1 MSAPLRPRTAA
12 VVLCL
17 LSLALSSVSVAAPA
31 KAPPTWKA
39 IDALVED
46 DKVESAAQGAEA
58 RLAAAKAQGDADEW
72 TRALIRTVQ
81 LRTRLHGYETTVRF
95 LKEQPWP
102 EGLRQQATLHL
113 LSAAVIANYVQAYRY
128 EIGQREQ
135 VVSSGPVD
143 LKAWTK
149 DQLAAE
155 IQRSYAAVWELR
167 QKFGTEPVKVLSE
180 YIQPNT
186 YPEGIRSSV
195 RDAVTYLWVA
205 SLEDTELWRPE
216 QEQGVYRLDLGALL
230 EGTPKVELKDPS
242 AHPLLKV
249 AAVLGDLEAWHLAAG
264 RREAALEARL
274 RRYEVLATSFSDA
287 ADQRRIR
294 EHLAAHLKGFRDVP
308 WWSKGQH
315 QLATMEARAGRAIT
329 AHALA
334 KAGAEA
340 WPKSVGGAQC
350 AALVASLEAPELYAT
365 GMQVDGPG
373 KRSILV
379 GHRNVGPLYL
389 RAYAMDVEARL
400 AKPDPDMSLYA
411 SEAEVLRL
419 VAGRKPDAAW
429 STALPP
435 TPDFQR
441 HQTFV
446 TTPALKPGAY
456 VIVMSTREDFA
467 KKDSKLLSLSMSVS
481 PWAMTVR
488 KADPHQAELHVV
500 DGATGAGAPN
510 VEVRLVKPDYVTR
523 RFSVVSRRTDANGDL
538 LLVGKDADRY
548 EDMLLVVGRGKGAMV
563 FPGSVYLSPL
573 YESSPQD
580 QTLIYTDRAVYR
592 PQQKLLWKVVAYRP
606 EELSKRYRVLP
617 DSPVTVSL
625 VDPNGQEVA
634 KREARTNTFGSV
646 AGEFDLPLGR
656 PLGQWTVRTSPN
668 GYAGVRVEEYKRPT
682 FEVTLKDAPE
692 ALRLNRRASFQ
703 GEARYYFGLPV
714 TRGAVK
720 WRVSREPV
728 LPRWWFWERVPATTE
743 LVASGTATV
752 GEDGGFTV
760 AFTPEADERLAKA
773 EGMSWRY
780 RVEADLTDEGG
791 ETRSASRAFRLGFV
805 SVEGRV
811 ESDVGFVRE
820 DFPSEVRLVR
830 ANLDGAPQAGP
841 GRWRLVALKAPAR
854 PLMPSEVPVET
865 PRPLDAD
872 AREPKEVSPT
882 PGDALKPRWDAV
894 YDVEQTLRRWDDGA
908 EVAQAA
914 VTHGA
919 DGVAAVKLPALRAGA
934 YRLRYETTDAF
945 GQKATAQR
953 DFVVAGVRAPAGLPA
968 VLAAERASVRV
979 GEMARLMVASG
990 FEGQPLV
997 MDVYQGRQR
1006 VEHRLLTAG
1015 QGRAVVE
1022 LPVTE
1027 ALRGGFTVVLSMVRD
1042 WQALNF
1048 QQTVSVPFDDKELSL
1063 EFATFRDTLRPGAK
1077 ETFRVTVKGPKG
1089 AKLEAGAAEL
1099 LAYMYDQSLNAFG
1112 PHTPPQVAQLYPQQ
1126 TLYVDFRASGGVSGA
1141 DWLFDELD
1149 RDRPSAPEP
1158 SDDTL
1163 KFGDGYGLGGPGYRN
1178 YYGGV
1183 RRMRATAAKPGAVQ
1197 RESADAAPPPPPPP
1211 APAPSAAKAA
1221 PPGGR
1226 VLEQKRREII
1236 QIIKG
1241 TPGAPEPGAPEE
1253 PLRSNFAETAFWIPQ
1268 LLTGPDGAAVLEFT
1282 VPDSVTAWDVWV
1294 HALTRDLRGGSTQR
1308 STRSVK
1314 ELMVRPYLPRFLR
1327 EGDRAELE
1335 VVVNNAGAQTQQ
1347 GQLTLDI
1354 VDPDTQKS
1362 LAADFGVKTAT
1373 QAFTVAAGKGT
1384 HLRFP
1389 ITTPARVGPVAFR
1402 VVAKAGVFS
1411 DGELRPLPVLP
1422 GRMHLSQS
1430 RFVTLRDQDRK
1441 TLTFDDLKRSDDPT
1455 RVNEQ
1460 LVVTVDAQ
1468 LFYSVLQALPYLVD
1482 YPYECTEQT
1491 LNRFVSTGIVSSLFD
1506 KYPSVAK
1513 VARDLSQR
1521 STRFETFDGVD
1532 PNRKMSLEETPWL
1545 NEAKGGTGTDDALL
1559 RVLDP
1564 KVARAQ
1570 RLSSQ
1575 EKLRKSQNADGGFPW
1590 WPGGPSSP
1598 YMTLYILH
1606 GLSRAM
1612 EHGVEVSPAMTEPAW
1627 GYLTTHFRSDYANRL
1642 MKKDLGW
1649 EFLTFLNFVA
1659 SAYPDARYT
1668 GESLTA
1674 AERQRMLDFSFKH
1687 WKEHSPYLKGY
1698 LALTLNRAKRTKDAQ
1713 KVWDSVMDS
1722 AKTTEDQGTF
1732 WAAEDRS
1739 WLWYNDTTESHAFA
1753 LRTLSEL
1760 RPKDARR
1767 AGLVQWLLL
1776 DKKLG
1781 HWKSTRA
1788 TAEALYALVNYLEA
1802 EGALAVREELKV
1814 TVGPKVVPMSFS
1826 PDVYTG
1832 KKNQVV
1838 LTGPEVKP
1846 DTATT
1851 VVEKTTKGFAFAS
1864 ATWHFS
1870 TEELPKEERGD
1881 FFQVSRRYFVRI
1893 REGTQTLLRPLADG
1907 ATLRPGDEV
1916 EVQLSLRLK
1925 HAAEY
1930 VHLRDPRA
1938 AGLEPENAQ
1947 SRHKW
1952 DLGIVWYEET
1962 RDSGTNFFFEALP
1975 AGEYTFKYRL
1985 RANLAGSF
1993 RVGPATVQSMYAPE
2007 FTAYSTG
2014 TVLTVGRAP

>member
-1 MSAPLRPRTAA
+1 MSSPPRPRTSA

-17 LSLALSSVSVAAPA
+17 LSLVLSSVSVAAPE
-31 KAPPTWKA
+31 KALPTWKA

-81 LRTRLHGYETTVRF
+81 LRTRLHGYETAVRF
-95 LKEQPWP
+95 LREQPWP
-102 EGLRQQATLHL
+102 EGLRPQATLHL
-113 LSAAVIANYVQAYRY
+113 FQAAVIANYVQAYGY

-135 VVSSGPVD
+135 VVTSGTVD

-149 DQLAAE
+149 DQLSAE
-155 IQRSYAAVWELR
+155 IQREYAAVWELR

-180 YIQPNT
+180 YVTPNT
-186 YPEGIRSSV
+186 YPEGIRSTV

-205 SLEDTELWRPE
+205 SLESTDLWRPE

-230 EGTPKVELKDPS
+230 EGTPKVELKEPS
-242 AHPLLKV
+242 AHPLLKI

-274 RRYEVLATSFSDA
+274 RRYEVLAASFTDV
-287 ADQRRIR
+287 ADRQRIR

-308 WWSKGQH
+308 WWSMGQH
-315 QLATMEARAGRAIT
+315 QLATMEQLAGRRVT

-334 KAGAEA
+334 KAGVEA

-350 AALVASLEAPELYAT
+350 AELVASQEAPELYASV
-365 GMQVDGPG
+365 MQVDGPG
-373 KRSILV
+373 KRSIAV
-379 GHRNVGPLYL
+379 QHRNVGTLYF
-389 RAYAMDVEARL
+389 RAFALDVEAQL
-400 AKPDPDMSLYA
+400 AKPDANLMLST
-411 SEAEVLRL
+411 SNKEVLRM
-419 VAGRKPDAAW
+419 VASRKPDAVW

-435 TPDFQR
+435 TPDFQS

-446 TTPALKPGAY
+446 TPPALKPGTY
-456 VIVMSTREDFA
+456 IIVLSTREDFE
-467 KKDSKLLSLSMSVS
+467 KKNSKLLSLPLSVS
-481 PWAMTVR
+481 PWAVTVQ
-488 KADPHQAELHVV
+488 KANPNQAELRVV

-510 VEVRLVKPDYVTR
+510 VEVRLVKPDFRTR
-523 RFSVVSRRTDANGDL
+523 RFGITSRRTDANGDL
-538 LLVGKDADRY
+538 VLEGTDANRY
-548 EDMLLVVGRGKGAMV
+548 DEMLLVVGRGQGAMV

-580 QTLIYTDRAVYR
+580 QALIYTDRAVYR

-606 EELSKRYRVLP
+606 EEMSKRYRVLP
-617 DSPVTVSL
+617 DSPVTVTL

-646 AGEFDLPLGR
+646 AGEFGIPSGR
-656 PLGQWTVRTSPN
+656 PLGQWSVRTSPS

-682 FEVTLKDAPE
+682 FEVTLKDAPD
-692 ALRLNRRASFQ
+692 ALRLNRRATFQ

-728 LPRWWFWERVPATTE
+728 LPPWWFWERIPATSQ
-743 LVASGTATV
+743 LVASGSAPV

-773 EGMSWRY
+773 QGVSWRY

-791 ETRSASRAFRLGFV
+791 ETRSASRSFRLGFV

-820 DFPSEVRLVR
+820 DLPSEVRLVR

-841 GRWRLVALKAPAR
+841 GRWRLIALKAPGR
-854 PLMPSEVPVET
+854 PLMPSEVPVEA
-865 PRPLDAD
+865 PRPLDA
-872 AREPKEVSPT
+872 AAQERKEVSPT
-882 PGDALKPRWDAV
+882 PGDALKARWESAF
-894 YDVEQTLRRWDDGA
+894 DVDQTLRSWDDGA

-914 VTHGA
+914 VTHGT

-953 DFVVAGVRAPAGLPA
+953 DFLVAGVRAPAGLPA
-968 VLAAERASVRV
+968 VLEAERASVRV
-979 GEMARLMVASG
+979 GEVARFLVASG

-1006 VEHRLLTAG
+1006 IEHRQLKAG

-1022 LPVTE
+1022 IPVTE
-1027 ALRGGFTVVLSMVRD
+1027 GLRGGFTVVLSLVHD
-1042 WQALNF
+1042 WQPLHF

-1099 LAYMYDQSLNAFG
+1099 LAYMYDQSLNVFG

-1126 TLYVDFRASGGVSGA
+1126 TAYVDFRSSGGSSSA

-1149 RDRPSAPEP
+1149 RGRPSAPAP
-1158 SDDTL
+1158 SDDSL
-1163 KFGDGYGLGGPGYRN
+1163 KFEDGYGLGGPGFRHG
-1178 YYGGV
+1178 YGYG
-1183 RRMRATAAKPGAVQ
+1183 RGGMRMRAMAAKPGAVQ

-1211 APAPSAAKAA
+1211 APSSPSAS
-1221 PPGGR
+1221 GR
-1226 VLEQKRREII
+1226 PVLEQKRREII

-1241 TPGAPEPGAPEE
+1241 APGAPEPGEPEQ

-1308 STRSVK
+1308 ATRSVK

-1335 VVVNNAGAQTQQ
+1335 VVVNNAGAQAQQ
-1347 GQLTLDI
+1347 GQLTFDI

-1402 VVAKAGVFS
+1402 VIAKTGAFS

-1430 RFVTLRDQDRK
+1430 RFAMLSDKDRR
-1441 TLTFDDLKRSDDPT
+1441 TLTFDDLKRTDDPT

-1506 KYPSVAK
+1506 KYPAVAK
-1513 VARDLSQR
+1513 VAKDLSQR
-1521 STRFETFDGVD
+1521 STRFETWDDVD
-1532 PNRKMSLEETPWL
+1532 PNRKMTLEETPWL
-1545 NEAKGGTGTDDALL
+1545 NEAKGGTGNDDALL

-1570 RLSSQ
+1570 RASSQ
-1575 EKLRKSQNADGGFPW
+1575 EKLRKAQNADGGFPW

-1612 EHGVEVSPAMTEPAW
+1612 EHGVDVSPAMTEPAW
-1627 GYLTTHFRSDYANRL
+1627 GYLATHFRNDYANRL

-1668 GESLTA
+1668 GEALTA
-1674 AERQRMLDFSFKH
+1674 AERQRMLDSSFKH

-1698 LALTLNRAKRTKDAQ
+1698 LALTLNRAKRGKDAM

-1722 AKTTEDQGTF
+1722 AKTTRDQGTF
-1732 WAAEDRS
+1732 WAPEDRS
-1739 WLWYNDTTESHAFA
+1739 WLWYNDSTETHAFA

-1760 RPKDARR
+1760 SPKDPRR

-1788 TAEALYALVNYLEA
+1788 TAEALYALVNYMEA
-1802 EGALAVREELKV
+1802 EGSLAAREELKV
-1814 TVGPKVVPMSFS
+1814 TVGPKVVTMSFS

-1838 LTGPEVKP
+1838 LTGPEVNAG
-1846 DTATT
+1846 TATT
-1851 VVEKTTKGFAFAS
+1851 IVEKTTPGFAIAS

-1893 REGTQTLLRPLADG
+1893 REGNQTLLRPLADG
-1907 ATLRPGDEV
+1907 ARLQPGDEV
-1916 EVQLSLRLK
+1916 EVQLSLRTK

-1962 RDSGTNFFFEALP
+1962 RDSGTNFFFEQLP

-1985 RANLAGSF
+1985 RANLAGTF

-2014 TVLTVGRAP
+2014 AVLTVDKAP

>member
-1 MSAPLRPRTAA
+1 MSSPPRPRTAA

-31 KAPPTWKA
+31 AKAPPAWKA

-72 TRALIRTVQ
+72 TRALVRTVQ
-81 LRTRLHGYETTVRF
+81 LRTRLHGYETAVRF
-95 LKEQPWP
+95 LREQPWP

-113 LSAAVIANYVQAYRY
+113 FYAAVLAKYQQAYSY

-149 DQLAAE
+149 DQLSAE
-155 IQRSYAAVWELR
+155 IQRTYAAVWESR
-167 QKFGTEPVKVLSE
+167 RKFGTEPVKGLSE
-180 YIQPNT
+180 YLQPNT
-186 YPEGIRSSV
+186 YPEGIRSTV
-195 RDAVTYLWVA
+195 RDAVTYLWVD
-205 SLEDTELWRPE
+205 SLDDTDLWRPE

-242 AHPLLKV
+242 AHPLMKV

-274 RRYEVLATSFSDA
+274 RRYEVLTTSFTDA

-308 WWSKGQH
+308 WWSKGQN
-315 QLATMEARAGRAIT
+315 QLAELEEKAGRAIT

-340 WPKSVGGAQC
+340 WPKSVGGVQC
-350 AALVASLEAPELYAT
+350 AALVGRLEAPELFAT

-379 GHRNVGPLYL
+379 GHRNVGTVYF
-389 RAYAMDVEARL
+389 RAYALDVEARL
-400 AKPDPDMSLYA
+400 AKPGEDLSLYPSSAEMLRIVA
-411 SEAEVLRL
+411 S
-419 VAGRKPDAAW
+419 RKPEASW
-429 STALPP
+429 SMALPP

-446 TTPALKPGAY
+446 TPPALKAGAY
-456 VIVMSTREDFA
+456 IIVLSTRQDFA
-467 KKDSKLLSLSMSVS
+467 KKNSRILSLPMSVS
-481 PWAMTVR
+481 PWAVTVR
-488 KADPHQAELHVV
+488 KASPNQAEIHVV
-500 DGATGAGAPN
+500 DGATGAAAPN
-510 VEVRLVKPDYVTR
+510 VEVRLVKSDYGTR
-523 RFSVVSRRTDANGDL
+523 RFTTVSRRTDANGDL
-538 LLVGKDADRY
+538 LLTGKNADRY
-548 EDMLLVVGRGKGAMV
+548 EDLELVLGRGRGVMLL
-563 FPGSVYLSPL
+563 PGSLYLSPL
-573 YESSPQD
+573 HEWAPQD
-580 QTLIYTDRAVYR
+580 QTLIYTDRSVYR

-606 EELSKRYRVLP
+606 EEASKRYRVLP
-617 DSPVTVSL
+617 DSAVTVSL
-625 VDPNGQEVA
+625 VDANGQEVA
-634 KREARTNTFGSV
+634 KREVRTNTFGSA
-646 AGEFDLPLGR
+646 AGEFDLPGGRALGH
-656 PLGQWTVRTSPN
+656 WTVRTSPS

-692 ALRLNRRASFQ
+692 ALRLNRRATFK

-728 LPRWWFWERVPATTE
+728 LPRWWFWERIPATTE

-773 EGMSWRY
+773 QGMSWRY

-811 ESDVGFVRE
+811 DSDVGFVRE

-830 ANLDGAPQAGP
+830 SNLDGAPQAGA
-841 GRWRLVALKAPAR
+841 GRWRLIALKAPGR
-854 PLMPSEVPVET
+854 PLMPSEVPVEQ
-865 PRPLDAD
+865 PRPLDAGAQP
-872 AREPKEVSPT
+872 AREASPT
-882 PGDALKPRWDAV
+882 PGDAQKGRWDTA

-908 EVAQAA
+908 ELAQAA

-919 DGVAAVKLPALRAGA
+919 DGVATVKLPALRAGT

-953 DFVVAGVRAPAGLPA
+953 DFVVAGARAPAGLPA

-979 GEMARLMVASG
+979 GEVARLMVASG

-997 MDVYQGRQR
+997 MDVYQGRNR
-1006 VEHRLLTAG
+1006 VEHRQLTAG

-1027 ALRGGFTVVLSMVRD
+1027 SLRGGFTVVLSMVRD
-1042 WQALNF
+1042 WQTLSF
-1048 QQTVSVPFDDKELSL
+1048 QQTVAVPFDDKELSL

-1099 LAYMYDQSLNAFG
+1099 LAYMYDQSLNVFG
-1112 PHTPPQVAQLYPQQ
+1112 PHTPPRVAQLYPQQ
-1126 TLYVDFRASGGVSGA
+1126 TVYVDFRASGGVFGA
-1141 DWLFDELD
+1141 DWLFDELL
-1149 RDRPSAPEP
+1149 RGGPSAPELH
-1158 SDDTL
+1158 DDTL
-1163 KFGDGYGLGGPGYRN
+1163 RFGEGYGLGGPGYRN
-1178 YYGGV
+1178 SYGG
-1183 RRMRATAAKPGAVQ
+1183 RRLRAMKPGAVQ
-1197 RESADAAPPPPPPP
+1197 RESDGAPPPPPPP
-1211 APAPSAAKAA
+1211 SPAPSTAESA
-1221 PPGGR
+1221 PKTGR

-1241 TPGAPEPGAPEE
+1241 APGAPEPGEGPEE

-1308 STRSVK
+1308 AARSVK

-1335 VVVNNAGAQTQQ
+1335 VVVNNAGTQPQQ

-1362 LAADFGVKTAT
+1362 LLAEFGVKTAA

-1384 HLRFP
+1384 NLRFP

-1402 VVAKAGVFS
+1402 VVAKTGAFS

-1430 RFVTLRDQDRK
+1430 RFAMLNNQDRR
-1441 TLTFDDLKRSDDPT
+1441 TLTFEDLKKSDDPT

-1491 LNRFVSTGIVSSLFD
+1491 LNRFVSTGIVSSLFS
-1506 KYPSVAK
+1506 KYPAVAK
-1513 VARDLSQR
+1513 VARDLSER
-1521 STRFETFDGVD
+1521 STRFETFDDVD
-1532 PNRKMSLEETPWL
+1532 PNRKMTLEETPWL
-1545 NEAKGGTGTDDALL
+1545 NEAKGGAESDPALL

-1564 KVARAQ
+1564 KVAQAQ
-1570 RLSSQ
+1570 RISSQ
-1575 EKLRKSQNADGGFPW
+1575 QKLRKAQNADGGFPW

-1612 EHGVEVSPAMTEPAW
+1612 EHGVEVSPNMTEPAW
-1627 GYLTTHFRSDYANRL
+1627 GYLAKHFRDDYANRL

-1668 GESLTA
+1668 GEALTA

-1687 WKEHSPYLKGY
+1687 WKQHSPYLKGY
-1698 LALTLNRAKRTKDAQ
+1698 LALTLNRAKRAKDAQ

-1722 AKTTEDQGTF
+1722 AKTTQDLGTY
-1732 WAAEDRS
+1732 WAPEDRS
-1739 WLWYNDTTESHAFA
+1739 WLWYNDSTETHAFA

-1760 RPKDARR
+1760 RPKDPRR

-1776 DKKLG
+1776 DKKVN

-1788 TAEALYALVNYLEA
+1788 TAEALYALVNYMEA
-1802 EGALAVREELKV
+1802 EGSLSAREELKV
-1814 TVGPKVVPMSFS
+1814 TVGSRAVTLSFS

-1838 LTGPEVKP
+1838 VPGPEVNAA
-1846 DTATT
+1846 TATT
-1851 VVEKTTKGFAFAS
+1851 VVEKTTPGFAIAS

-1870 TEELPKEERGD
+1870 TEQLPREERGD

-1893 REGTQTLLRPLADG
+1893 REGNQTLLRPLSDG
-1907 ATLRPGDEV
+1907 ARLRPGDEV
-1916 EVQLSLRLK
+1916 EVQLSLRTK

-1938 AGLEPENAQ
+1938 AGLEPENAR

-1962 RDSGTNFFFEALP
+1962 RDSGTNFFFESLP
-1975 AGEYTFKYRL
+1975 AGEYNFKYRL
-1985 RANLAGSF
+1985 RANMAGTF

-2014 TVLTVGRAP
+2014 TMFTVDKAQ

>member
-1 MSAPLRPRTAA
+1 MSPPPRPSPSA
-12 VVLCL
+12 VVSCL
-17 LSLALSSVSVAAPA
+17 LVLLVSSLSVAAPAA

-39 IDALVED
+39 IDALVAD

-58 RLAAAKAQGDADEW
+58 RLAEAKAQGDADEW
-72 TRALIRTVQ
+72 TRALVRTVQ

-95 LKEQPWP
+95 LREQPWP
-102 EGLRQQATLHL
+102 EGPRQQATLQL
-113 LSAAVIANYVQAYRY
+113 FYAAVLANYLDAYGY

-135 VVSSGPVD
+135 VATTGPVD

-149 DQLAAE
+149 DQLVAE
-155 IQRSYAAVWELR
+155 LQRAYAAVWELR
-167 QKFGTEPVKVLSE
+167 ERFGTEPVKVLSE
-180 YIQPNT
+180 YIEPNT
-186 YPEGIRSSV
+186 YPEGIRSTV

-205 SLEDTELWRPE
+205 SLENTRLWRPE

-230 EGTPKVELKDPS
+230 SSAPKVELKDPS
-242 AHPLLKV
+242 VHPLLKGV
-249 AAVLGDLEAWHLAAG
+249 AVLGDLEAWHLAAG

-274 RRYEVLATSFSDA
+274 RRYEVLATSFTDA
-287 ADQRRIR
+287 AEQRRIR
-294 EHLAAHLKGFRDVP
+294 EHLAGYLKGFRDLP
-308 WWSKGQH
+308 WWSMGQH
-315 QLATMEARAGRAIT
+315 QLAKMEAAAGRPIT

-340 WPKSVGGAQC
+340 WPKSLGGARC
-350 AALVASLEAPELYAT
+350 RSMMAEHEAPELYASV
-365 GMQVDGPG
+365 MQVDGPG
-373 KRSILV
+373 QRSIQLQ
-379 GHRNVGPLYL
+379 HRNLGTVYF
-389 RAYAMDVEARL
+389 RAYALDVEARL
-400 AKPDPDMSLYA
+400 AKPDADLSLYA
-411 SEAEVLRL
+411 SNAEALRL
-419 VAGRKPDAAW
+419 VASRKADAAW

-446 TTPALKPGAY
+446 TLPALKPGTY
-456 VIVMSTREDFA
+456 VIVVSTREDFA
-467 KKDSKLLSLSMSVS
+467 KKDSKLLSLPISVS
-481 PWAMTVR
+481 PWAVTVR
-488 KADPHQAELHVV
+488 KARSHQAEVRVV
-500 DGATGAGAPN
+500 DGATGAGVPN
-510 VEVRLVKPDYVTR
+510 VEVRRVKQDYRTR
-523 RFSVVSRRTDANGDL
+523 RFNVVSRRTDANGDL
-538 LLVGKDADRY
+538 VLEGTEADRY
-548 EDMLLVVGRGKGAMV
+548 EDMLLLVGRGKGAMV
-563 FPGSVYLSPL
+563 FPGSVYLSPS
-573 YESSPQD
+573 YEVPSQP
-580 QTLIYTDRAVYR
+580 QTLIYTDRSVYR
-592 PQQKLLWKVVAYRP
+592 PQQKLLWKVVAYQA
-606 EELSKRYRVLP
+606 EEASKRYRVLP
-617 DSPVTVSL
+617 DSPVIVTFF
-625 VDPNGQEVA
+625 DPNGQEVA
-634 KREARTNTFGSV
+634 RREARTNTFGSV
-646 AGEFDLPLGR
+646 AGEFEIPSGR
-656 PLGQWTVRTSPN
+656 PLGQWSVRTSPN
-668 GYAGVRVEEYKRPT
+668 GSTWVRVEEYKRPT
-682 FEVTLKDAPE
+682 FEVTLKDAQE
-692 ALRLNRRASFQ
+692 ALRINRRATFQ

-728 LPRWWFWERVPATTE
+728 LPRWWFWERIPTTSE

-760 AFTPEADERLAKA
+760 AFTPEADERLAKTQ
-773 EGMSWRY
+773 GMSWRY

-791 ETRSASRAFRLGFV
+791 ETRSASRSFRLGFV

-811 ESDVGFVRE
+811 ESDAGFVRE
-820 DFPSEVRLVR
+820 DLPSEMRLVR
-830 ANLDGAPQAGP
+830 SNLDGAPQAGP
-841 GRWRLVALKAPAR
+841 GRWRLIALKAPGR
-854 PLMPSEVPVET
+854 PLMPSEAPVEV
-865 PRPLDAD
+865 PRPLEAE
-872 AREPKEVSPT
+872 AQERKEKSPT
-882 PGDALKPRWDAV
+882 PGDALRARWDTNF
-894 YDVEQTLRRWDDGA
+894 DVEQTLRRWDDGA

-919 DGVAAVKLPALRAGA
+919 DGVATVKLPALRAGA

-945 GQKATAQR
+945 GQKATAQQ
-953 DFVVAGVRAPAGLPA
+953 DFLVAGARAPAGVPA
-968 VLAAERASVRV
+968 VLEAERTSVRV
-979 GEMARLMVASG
+979 GEVARLLVASG

-1006 VEHRLLTAG
+1006 IEHRQLKAG

-1027 ALRGGFTVVLSMVRD
+1027 SLRGGFTVVLSMVRD
-1042 WQALNF
+1042 WQTLSF
-1048 QQTVSVPFDDKELSL
+1048 QQTVAVPFDDKELSV

-1099 LAYMYDQSLNAFG
+1099 LAYMYDQSLNVFG

-1126 TLYVDFRASGGVSGA
+1126 SVYVDVRSSGGSFGA

-1149 RDRPSAPEP
+1149 SGRTAVLEP
-1158 SDDTL
+1158 REDAL
-1163 KFGDGYGLGGPGYRN
+1163 KFEDGYGLGGPGYRRF
-1178 YYGGV
+1178 GV
-1183 RRMRATAAKPGAVQ
+1183 GTRLRAMAAKPGAVQ
-1197 RESADAAPPPPPPP
+1197 REAEDRAAAPPPPP
-1211 APAPSAAKAA
+1211 APAPSAAEVM
-1221 PPGGR
+1221 PSGER

-1236 QIIKG
+1236 QVIKG
-1241 TPGAPEPGAPEE
+1241 APGPDEAGGQ

-1294 HALTRDLRGGSTQR
+1294 HALTRDLRGGSTQK

-1327 EGDRAELE
+1327 EGDRADLE

-1347 GQLTLDI
+1347 GQLTFDI

-1362 LAADFGVKTAT
+1362 LLADFGVKTAT

-1389 ITTPARVGPVAFR
+1389 IITPSRVGPVAFR
-1402 VVAKAGVFS
+1402 VVAKTGAFS

-1430 RFVTLRDQDRK
+1430 RFALLNNQDRR

-1506 KYPSVAK
+1506 KYPAVAK
-1513 VARDLSQR
+1513 VAKDLSQR
-1521 STRFETFDGVD
+1521 STRFETWDDVD
-1532 PNRKMSLEETPWL
+1532 PNRKMALEETPWL
-1545 NEAKGGTGTDDALL
+1545 NAAKGGTGSDDALL

-1564 KVARAQ
+1564 KVAQAQ
-1570 RLSSQ
+1570 RVSAMA
-1575 EKLRKSQNADGGFPW
+1575 KLRKSQNADGGFPW

-1598 YMTLYILH
+1598 YMTLYLLH

-1612 EHGVEVSPAMTEPAW
+1612 EHGVEVPPSMTQPAW
-1627 GYLTTHFRSDYANRL
+1627 GYLTSHFRSDYANRL
-1642 MKKDLGW
+1642 MTKDQGW

-1668 GESLTA
+1668 GEALTV

-1687 WKEHSPYLKGY
+1687 WKQHSPYLKGY
-1698 LALTLNRAKRTKDAQ
+1698 LALTLSRARRTKDAQ

-1722 AKTTEDQGTF
+1722 AKTSRDLGTY
-1732 WAAEDRS
+1732 WAPEDRG
-1739 WLWYNDTTESHAFA
+1739 WLWYNDATETHAFA

-1760 RPKDARR
+1760 RPKDPRR

-1788 TAEALYALVNYLEA
+1788 TAEALYALVNYMEA
-1802 EGALAVREELKV
+1802 EGSLAAREELKV
-1814 TVGPKVVPMSFS
+1814 TVGPKVVTMTFS

-1838 LTGPEVKP
+1838 LSGPEVNAS
-1846 DTATT
+1846 TAST
-1851 VVEKTTKGFAFAS
+1851 VVEKTTPGFAIAS

-1893 REGTQTLLRPLADG
+1893 REGNQTLLRPLSDG

-1916 EVQLSLRLK
+1916 EVQLSLRTK

-1952 DLGIVWYEET
+1952 DQGIVWYEET

-1985 RANLAGSF
+1985 RANLAGTF
-1993 RVGPATVQSMYAPE
+1993 RVGPATLQSMYAPE

-2014 TVLTVGRAP
+2014 AVLTVGKAP

>member
-1 MSAPLRPRTAA
+1 MPSPPRPRPFA
-12 VVLCL
+12 VVSCLLCL
-17 LSLALSSVSVAAPA
+17 LLSSVSVAAPE

-39 IDALVED
+39 IDALVDD
-46 DKVESAAQGAEA
+46 DKVESAAQEAEA
-58 RLAAAKAQGDADEW
+58 RLAAAKARGDADEW

-95 LKEQPWP
+95 LREQPWP
-102 EGLRQQATLHL
+102 EGLRPQATLHL
-113 LSAAVIANYVQAYRY
+113 FQAAVIARYMQAYSY

-135 VVSSGPVD
+135 VVSSGTVD

-149 DQLAAE
+149 DQLSAE
-155 IQRSYAAVWELR
+155 VQREYAAVWELR

-180 YIQPNT
+180 YVTPNT
-186 YPEGIRSSV
+186 YPEGIRSTV

-205 SLEDTELWRPE
+205 SLEDTDLWRPE
-216 QEQGVYRLDLGALL
+216 QEQGVYRLDLGTLL

-242 AHPLLKV
+242 AHPLTKV

-274 RRYEVLATSFSDA
+274 RRYEVLAGAF
-287 ADQRRIR
+287 ADVADLRRIR

-308 WWSKGQH
+308 WWSMGQH
-315 QLATMEARAGRAIT
+315 QLAKLEQHAGRAVT
-329 AHALA
+329 ARTLA
-334 KAGAEA
+334 KEGAEA
-340 WPKSVGGAQC
+340 WPKSVGGKQC
-350 AALVASLEAPELYAT
+350 AGLVASLEAPELYASV
-365 GMQVDGPG
+365 MQVDGPG
-373 KRSILV
+373 KRSISV
-379 GHRNVGPLYL
+379 QHRNVGMVYF
-389 RAYAMDVEARL
+389 RAFALDVEARL
-400 AKPDPDMSLYA
+400 AKPDVDLSLYA
-411 SEAEVLRL
+411 SNNEALRM
-419 VAGRKPDAAW
+419 VASRKPDAAW
-429 STALPP
+429 SAALAP

-446 TTPALKPGAY
+446 TPPALKPGTY
-456 VIVMSTREDFA
+456 VIVLSTREDFA
-467 KKDSKLLSLSMSVS
+467 KKDSRMLSLSMSVS
-481 PWAMTVR
+481 PWAVTVH
-488 KADPHQAELHVV
+488 KANPNQAELRVV
-500 DGATGAGAPN
+500 DGATGAGAPD
-510 VEVRLVKPDYVTR
+510 VEVRLVTPDYRTR
-523 RFSVVSRRTDANGDL
+523 KFGVVSRRTDANGDL
-538 LLVGKDADRY
+538 VLEGTEANRY
-548 EDMLLVVGRGKGAMV
+548 ENMLVVVGRGKGAMV

-573 YESSPQD
+573 YDSTPQA
-580 QTLIYTDRAVYR
+580 QALIYTDRAVYR
-592 PQQKLLWKVVAYRP
+592 PQQKLLWKVVTYRP
-606 EELSKRYRVLP
+606 EEMSKRYRVLP
-617 DSPVTVSL
+617 ESPVTVTL

-634 KREARTNTFGSV
+634 KREVRTNTFGSV
-646 AGEFDLPLGR
+646 AGEFDIPSGR
-656 PLGQWTVRTSPN
+656 PLGQWAVRTSPN

-692 ALRLNRRASFQ
+692 ALRLNRRATFK

-728 LPRWWFWERVPATTE
+728 LPRWWFWERIPATTE
-743 LVASGTATV
+743 LVASGSATV

-773 EGMSWRY
+773 QGMSWRY

-820 DFPSEVRLVR
+820 DFPSEVRLIR
-830 ANLDGAPQAGP
+830 SNLDGAPQAGP
-841 GRWRLVALKAPAR
+841 GRWRLIALKAPSR
-854 PLMPSEVPVET
+854 PLMPSEVPVEK
-865 PRPLDAD
+865 PRPLDA
-872 AREPKEVSPT
+872 AAQERKEVSPT
-882 PGDALKPRWDAV
+882 PGDALKPRWESAF
-894 YDVEQTLRRWDDGA
+894 DVDQTLQRWDDGA

-953 DFVVAGVRAPAGLPA
+953 DFLVAGVRAPAGLPA
-968 VLAAERASVRV
+968 VLEVERASVPV
-979 GEMARLMVASG
+979 GEVARLLVASG

-997 MDVYQGRQR
+997 MDVYQGRKR
-1006 VEHRLLTAG
+1006 VEHRKVTAG

-1022 LPVTE
+1022 IPVTE
-1027 ALRGGFTVVLSMVRD
+1027 SLRGGFTVVLSLVHD
-1042 WQALNF
+1042 WQAMSF

-1099 LAYMYDQSLNAFG
+1099 LAYMYDQSLNVFG

-1126 TLYVDFRASGGVSGA
+1126 SVYVDVQSSGNSFSA
-1141 DWLFDELD
+1141 DWLFDQLVPD
-1149 RDRPSAPEP
+1149 HPSAPEP
-1158 SDDTL
+1158 DDDAL

-1178 YYGGV
+1178 SYGGH
-1183 RRMRATAAKPGAVQ
+1183 RMRAMAAKPGAVQ
-1197 RESADAAPPPPPPP
+1197 RESRDEANAAPPPPPP
-1211 APAPSAAKAA
+1211 APPSASGERKR
-1221 PPGGR
+1221 P
-1226 VLEQKRREII
+1226 LEQKRREII

-1241 TPGAPEPGAPEE
+1241 SSGGAEAPEE
-1253 PLRSNFAETAFWIPQ
+1253 PLRTNFAETAFWIPQ

-1308 STRSVK
+1308 ATRSVK

-1335 VVVNNAGAQTQQ
+1335 VVVNNAGSQTQQ
-1347 GQLTLDI
+1347 GQLTFDI

-1402 VVAKAGVFS
+1402 VVAKTGAFS
-1411 DGELRPLPVLP
+1411 DGELRPVPVLP

-1491 LNRFVSTGIVSSLFD
+1491 LNRFVSTGIVSSLYG
-1506 KYPSVAK
+1506 KYPAVAK
-1513 VARDLSQR
+1513 VAKDLSQR

-1545 NEAKGGTGTDDALL
+1545 NEAKGGTGNDDALL

-1564 KVARAQ
+1564 KVAQAQ
-1570 RLSSQ
+1570 RVSSQ

-1612 EHGVEVSPAMTEPAW
+1612 EHGVDVPPAMTEPAW

-1668 GESLTA
+1668 GEALTA

-1687 WKEHSPYLKGY
+1687 WKQHSPYLKGY
-1698 LALTLNRAKRTKDAQ
+1698 LALTLHRSKRTKDAQ

-1739 WLWYNDTTESHAFA
+1739 WLWYNDSTETHAFA
-1753 LRTLSEL
+1753 LRALSEL
-1760 RPKDARR
+1760 RPKDPRR

-1802 EGALAVREELKV
+1802 EGALAVREEIKV

-1838 LTGPEVKP
+1838 LSGPEVKP

-1851 VVEKTTKGFAFAS
+1851 VVEKKTPGFAFAS

-1893 REGTQTLLRPLADG
+1893 REGTQTLLRPLSDG
-1907 ATLRPGDEV
+1907 ARLHPGDEV

-1962 RDSGTNFFFEALP
+1962 RDSGTNFFFEQLP
-1975 AGEYTFKYRL
+1975 VGEYTFKYRL
-1985 RANLAGSF
+1985 RANLAGTF

-2014 TVLTVGRAP
+2014 TVLTVDKAP